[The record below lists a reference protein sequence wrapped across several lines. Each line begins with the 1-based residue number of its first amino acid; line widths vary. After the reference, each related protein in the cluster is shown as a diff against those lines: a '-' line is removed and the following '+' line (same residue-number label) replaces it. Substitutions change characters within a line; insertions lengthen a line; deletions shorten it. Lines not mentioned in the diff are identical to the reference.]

1 MATSSNAINTVK
13 PAAQDTTAAQAVAQ
27 KMKASKGLVAGFWIV
42 TALFCLEMI
51 FTAYYELLP
60 QGAQAFA
67 RLGFSANDF
76 RIELSLA
83 KLVGVAALLLPVV
96 PARFKEWAY
105 AGFAINLIS
114 AIMAHLA
121 IRDVPQALVPSS
133 LTSVLW
139 GFSYYLWRRLQ
150 ARRGERL
157 TGVQEGSL
165 HCF

>member
-1 MATSSNAINTVK
+1 MATSSNAINAMK
-13 PAAQDTTAAQAVAQ
+13 PAAQDTTASQILVE

-42 TALFCLEMI
+42 TALFCLEMS

-83 KLVGVAALLLPVV
+83 KLVGVAALLLPMV
-96 PARFKEWAY
+96 PARLKEWAY
-105 AGFAINLIS
+105 AGFAINLVS
-114 AIMAHLA
+114 AIIAHLS
-121 IRDVPQALVPSS
+121 IHDVPQALVPSS

-139 GFSYYLWRRLQ
+139 GLSYYLWRRLR
-150 ARRGERL
+150 AGRPTSG
-157 TGVQEGSL
+157 
-165 HCF
+165 